1 MHNCSEN
8 KLSTFPVT
16 LSPCHLATLPP
27 CHPATLPPCERT
39 LPKITALSTAV
50 VQANFHW
57 TYVRIYSDVDGG
69 LYGTG
74 ECFFAPGLPAMIAE
88 FAEVLVGEDFHHIE
102 RLVEKMRWAAS
113 AAGSSA
119 GVIWNAIT
127 GIEAALW
134 DLKGKHLGLPVWQ
147 LLGGKF
153 RDDVR
158 IYLDCHAAGALE
170 CLSTLLQ
177 PTAPA
182 WERNQSEHELT
193 PGEVIVASAER
204 AREMAALGYT
214 ALKFD
219 LDLPGSTFDS
229 ATGYTLRTAD
239 IDWMIALAATLRA
252 AVGPNIDLALD
263 AHWRYRANDILQ
275 VAVQLEPF
283 HLLWLED
290 PVPPTDLASLAYLRQ
305 HTRTTI
311 ATGENLQLRQ
321 GFWDLI
327 VRDLC
332 DVITP
337 DLQKAGGLAEGRKIA
352 DMAAAANKPFA
363 PHMIGSP
370 LALIASAHLGVTLP
384 NLLVCEFHAHDVP
397 FFHDLAAG
405 GTEEWFRPG
414 WVRPTDRPGFGL
426 ELDERVGRRYHLPG
440 SRWFDNR

>member
-1 MHNCSEN
+1 M
-8 KLSTFPVT
+8 
-16 LSPCHLATLPP
+16 
-27 CHPATLPPCERT
+27 
-39 LPKITALSTAV
+39 PKITGLATAV

-57 TYVRIYSDVDGG
+57 TYVRIYGDVDGG

-74 ECFFAPGLPAMIAE
+74 ECFVAPGLQHIIAE
-88 FAEVLVGEDFHHIE
+88 FATVLVGEDFNHIE

-113 AAGSSA
+113 GAGSA
-119 GVIWNAIT
+119 GGIVWNAIS

-134 DLKGKHLGLPVWQ
+134 DLKGKYLGLPVWQ

-153 RDDVR
+153 RDEVR

-170 CLSTLLQ
+170 SLSPLLQ
-177 PTAPA
+177 PSPPA
-182 WERNQSEHELT
+182 WDASPPARDRS
-193 PGEVIVASAER
+193 PAEVIAASAER
-204 AREMAALGYT
+204 AQEMAALGYT

-219 LDLPGSTFDS
+219 LDLPGTTFDS
-229 ATGYTLRTAD
+229 ATGYALRTRD
-239 IDWMIALAATLRA
+239 IDWMVTLGERLRE
-252 AVGPNIDLALD
+252 AVGPDVDLALD

-275 VAVQLEPF
+275 VAVQLEP
-283 HLLWLED
+283 LNLMWLED
-290 PVPPTDLASLAYLRQ
+290 PLPPTDLGSLAYLRA
-305 HTRTTI
+305 HTRTPI

-332 DVITP
+332 DVVTP

-370 LALIASAHLGVTLP
+370 LALIATAHLCVTIP

-397 FFHDLAAG
+397 FFHDLAQG
-405 GTEEWFRPG
+405 GTEAWFRHG
-414 WVRPTDRPGFGL
+414 WVRPLDLPGLGI
-426 ELDERVGRRYHLPG
+426 ELNEAVGKRYRLPG
-440 SRWFDNR
+440 STWFDDR